1 MQTINPPNNISR
13 MRAAALAAITLLG
26 LVSASLPASAQDP
39 NPAPP
44 LDKEA
49 QAKRRPRMYLT
60 VFNNGYGGDTLPVDP
75 AQFEKL
81 VKTLSGQGNFN
92 AVMCTYT
99 AERLAICKKHG
110 IRMIVDLLGPEHHVY
125 KNAKACEELCTRLRN
140 DPTVA
145 AYHLWSDKFGKQGA
159 GRERDINN
167 IHQWDPTHATY
178 SGTYMNGGINYLAT
192 SDFISYYD
200 FAWKRGIQNNFPHL
214 LGAWNQA
221 RIHDNRLGRY
231 VECDAGLPGKGNFN
245 RSLFTQNTSIAC
257 GLRAVLWFIG
267 SGQMNMQSLE
277 FNEAGLDA
285 AKVNAW
291 LKPLWLEIPKLGL
304 PTAIHA
310 TPVTRDYNDRPVAA
324 TGQPVYASGLENCAI
339 PKDFWIQPVSGE
351 FVMGVSKYNGTAA
364 DAIFL
369 ANLNAYAAQDVKLKL
384 TKPVKA
390 AIFSRETGKYVPLQQ
405 TAGELAFKLEPAGA
419 ALVRFE

>member
-1 MQTINPPNNISR
+1 MQTTSPSNTISR
-13 MRAAALAAITLLG
+13 MRATALAAITLLG
-26 LVSASLPASAQDP
+26 IESAPLPASAQDP
-39 NPAPP
+39 GSATPP
-44 LDKEA
+44 DTKA
-49 QAKRRPRMYLT
+49 QAARRPRTYLT
-60 VFNNGYGGDTLPVDP
+60 VFNNGYGGDALPVEP
-75 AQFEKL
+75 ARFEKL
-81 VKTLSGQGNFN
+81 IETISGEGNFN
-92 AVMCTYT
+92 AVMCAYT

-125 KNAKACEELCTRLRN
+125 KNAKACEDLCTRLRD

-178 SGTYMNGGINYLAT
+178 SGTYMNGGINHLAN
-192 SDFISYYD
+192 SDFIGYYD

-221 RIHDNRLGRY
+221 KLHDNRLGRY

-267 SGQMNMQSLE
+267 SGQMDMQSLE
-277 FNEAGLDA
+277 FNQAGLDA
-285 AKVNAW
+285 ARVNAW
-291 LKPLWLEIPKLGL
+291 LKPLWSEIPKLGL

-310 TPVTRDYNDRPVAA
+310 TPVTKDYNDRPVAA
-324 TGQPVYASGLENCAI
+324 TGHPVYAPGLENNAF
-339 PKDFWIQPVSGE
+339 PKEFWIQPVAGE
-351 FVMGVSKYNGTAA
+351 FVIGVSKYDGTAA
-364 DAIFL
+364 DAIYL

-390 AIFSRETGKYVPLQQ
+390 AIFSRETGKYVDLKP
-405 TAGELAFKLEPAGA
+405 TAGELAFTVEPAGA